1 MNSSTDRLAS
11 PEPGRCGTSSTSR
24 RESASCS
31 QPRTRYQR
39 VERAFAAEILAPA
52 VGVEEML
59 GATSYVYFD
68 ELERVANHF
77 DVSTRVIRHQ
87 AENQLALDVIE

>member
-1 MNSSTDRLAS
+1 MLTAAHT
-11 PEPGRCGTSSTSR
+11 E
-24 RESASCS
+24 
-31 QPRTRYQR
+31 YQR
-39 VERAFAAEILAPA
+39 VERAFAAEIMAPA
-52 VGVEEML
+52 EGLRDML
-59 GATSYVYFD
+59 GAKSYVYFD